1 MKKHKN
7 FSIPK
12 GDRSVLNLNCDV
24 IIWFL
29 ITTVLIMLFSEGD
42 SSVPRSLNEY
52 HFPAL
57 KNVKSYIWFRML
69 MDVGEKV

>member
-1 MKKHKN
+1 
-7 FSIPK
+7 
-12 GDRSVLNLNCDV
+12 
-24 IIWFL
+24 
-29 ITTVLIMLFSEGD
+29 MLFSEGD

-69 MDVGEKV
+69 MDVAGEKV